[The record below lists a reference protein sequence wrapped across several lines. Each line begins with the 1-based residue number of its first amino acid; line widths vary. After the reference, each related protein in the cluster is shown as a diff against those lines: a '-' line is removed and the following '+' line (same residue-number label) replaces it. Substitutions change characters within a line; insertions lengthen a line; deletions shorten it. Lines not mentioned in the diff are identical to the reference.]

1 MDCKAPEEHT
11 TLQPTLMCTWSKQIV
26 SFRNDNGM
34 DSRRPC
40 NLSPLPSPLI
50 PSLLFLALQPITT
63 KMNSFKQMKKAIF
76 PVRVNA
82 RGCSLVHRDRGMAWA
97 PGIEAAN
104 DP

>member
-1 MDCKAPEEHT
+1 MLVATCCFGFVVGCWRRLLHRAKERT
-11 TLQPTLMCTWSKQIV
+11 VQITHY
-26 SFRNDNGM
+26 M
-34 DSRRPC
+34 
-40 NLSPLPSPLI
+40 
-50 PSLLFLALQPITT
+50 QYPITT